1 MVNLKTR
8 VIASRTGLHI
18 FYQNDLMVLLEMT
31 IIKGKA
37 AYLEIT
43 RGNQFIISTT
53 NNLFHS
59 KFCMLPF
66 NMAPYFQR

>member
-1 MVNLKTR
+1 MNLKTR
-8 VIASRTGLHI
+8 VIASGTGLHI
-18 FYQNDLMVLLEMT
+18 CYQDDLMVLLEMT
-31 IIKGKA
+31 IAKGRA
-37 AYLEIT
+37 AYLGIT

-66 NMAPYFQR
+66 NMAPYLQR